1 MVMMICSTIIS
12 QTSNS
17 SSSGSRWARSKTK
30 AFLECFAQ
38 NLLRTVE
45 KSCITYMMYMNS
57 FTQQVKTKRLAFRN
71 EIFIRKKK
79 IIMEALDKWKLC
91 LLVVYWPCHDIGSD
105 CWSLPLL
112 SSIQLASDQLIQS
125 SLWIRLSFP
134 LQLITSSVIFH
145 KNCFYCSQHQQQQQQ
160 QQLALEQWAQ
170 SLLSKNG
177 SGSDVSS
184 YWSFFCYLPFN
195 LLWTNE

>member
-1 MVMMICSTIIS
+1 MVKHFGQFSLFAFVTILIARFAA
-12 QTSNS
+12 TWVLHKTTFYLA
-17 SSSGSRWARSKTK
+17 GSVVHWP
-30 AFLECFAQ
+30 
-38 NLLRTVE
+38 
-45 KSCITYMMYMNS
+45 ITYGSISPERGKWSMCGI
-57 FTQQVKTKRLAFRN
+57 FFIFWKT
-71 EIFIRKKK
+71 KKK

-145 KNCFYCSQHQQQQQQ
+145 KNCSYCSQHQQQQQQ
-160 QQLALEQWAQ
+160 Q
-170 SLLSKNG
+170 
-177 SGSDVSS
+177 
-184 YWSFFCYLPFN
+184 
-195 LLWTNE
+195 